1 MKRTFFIPFLA
12 ALLGGGIAVA
22 VVAAF
27 GGLSK
32 SSTTVTTV
40 QDAPAAPSNASQVSK
55 GLTPHEIYVRDAPG
69 VAYVTSTIVQ
79 KSESPFLFGQ
89 ETQRQGVATGSG
101 IVIDGNGTILTNYHV
116 VENAIKVTVSFE
128 KGKAVEAQV
137 VGKDPS
143 NDLAVLRISTDGLT
157 LHPLALGDSSAA
169 QVGDPVY
176 AIGNPFNLER
186 TLTTGVVSALQREI
200 TAPTASR
207 STTCCRP
214 TRRSTPATRGAAA
227 RTRPGQV
234 IGINSQIE
242 TGGGSGGSVG
252 IGFAV
257 PINTAKSEIAQLEK
271 GGTVRGAYLG
281 LTSLTIDGS
290 LSALNLP
297 VKSGALVQSVQKGTA
312 AEKAGIK
319 GGSVNTT
326 TENGQVTVGGDI
338 IVSSTARLSQAPKN
352 SPTTSPPRNP
362 ATRSASGSS
371 ARSATASTK
380 RRPSARSSAADPTP
394 FRTPARPKAE
404 HASRYR
410 GHRAPATVG
419 GMSTEPPKIKIC
431 GITNLPDAELS
442 VELGAWTLGMIFYDG
457 SPRRCS
463 LEQAQQ
469 IVAAMRR
476 RVELCGVFVN
486 APLEEVV
493 RVGEELGLTMLQLHG
508 DEGPSFCEEARRR
521 TGARI
526 VKAAQVSGA
535 ADVQDLERFHVDFH
549 LLDARARRRSRGRG
563 CAGGRGRASTG
574 SSPPPVARR
583 CR

>member
-1 MKRTFFIPFLA
+1 MKRMFAIPFVA
-12 ALLGGGIAVA
+12 ALLGGGVAVA

-27 GGLSK
+27 GGLSSK
-32 SSTTVTTV
+32 TTTVTDV
-40 QDAPAAPSNASQVSK
+40 QAQPAAPTNASQVSK

-157 LHPLALGDSSAA
+157 LHPLALGNSSAA

-200 TAPTASR
+200 TAPNGFAINNVLQTDAPINPGNSGGPLLN
-207 STTCCRP
+207 S
-214 TRRSTPATRGAAA
+214 A
-227 RTRPGQV
+227 GQV

-242 TGGGSGGSVG
+242 TGGSGGGSVG

-257 PINTAKSEIAQLEK
+257 PINTAKAEITQLEK

-290 LSALNLP
+290 LAALNLP

-312 AEKAGIK
+312 AEKAHIK

-338 IVSSTARLSQAPKN
+338 IVSVDGKAV
-352 SPTTSPPRNP
+352 TS
-362 ATRSASGSS
+362 S
-371 ARSATASTK
+371 
-380 RRPSARSSAADPTP
+380 
-394 FRTPARPKAE
+394 
-404 HASRYR
+404 
-410 GHRAPATVG
+410 
-419 GMSTEPPKIKIC
+419 
-431 GITNLPDAELS
+431 
-442 VELGAWTLGMIFYDG
+442 
-457 SPRRCS
+457 
-463 LEQAQQ
+463 
-469 IVAAMRR
+469 
-476 RVELCGVFVN
+476 
-486 APLEEVV
+486 
-493 RVGEELGLTMLQLHG
+493 EELANDIATKKPG
-508 DEGPSFCEEARRR
+508 DTVSIGIERAIGNGKYEKKTVSAKLGSRPNSIPNANTPEG
-521 TGARI
+521 
-526 VKAAQVSGA
+526 
-535 ADVQDLERFHVDFH
+535 
-549 LLDARARRRSRGRG
+549 
-563 CAGGRGRASTG
+563 
-574 SSPPPVARR
+574 
-583 CR
+583 